1 MMVFNV
7 LDAIENFGGKN
18 DFYQSYPLVCNLLK
32 NVASSTGIKEYLA
45 QRPAS
50 KR

>member
-1 MMVFNV
+1 MVVFNV

-32 NVASSTGIKEYLA
+32 NVANSTGIKEYLA